1 MSGEQ
6 AAPRVLTISVTEPG
20 RRVAQRLPFEHV
32 HGEPAATLSARWTD
46 IDAFVMVLA
55 LGATVRL
62 VSPLLS
68 NKESDPAVVCV
79 DDAGSFAISVC
90 GGHAG
95 GANALAHEVARLL
108 GAQPVITTATD
119 RMAVPALD
127 QLVGL
132 RAEGDVA
139 RVTAA
144 LLAGDAIEI
153 DRELAWPLPAS
164 LTDQLARAGAPGP
177 TDGGTGDPV
186 RIVLSDREL
195 RGTAKAG
202 ALVALRPPSLVVGLG
217 TTSDAT
223 EADACAAVTA
233 ALSGAGL
240 SPLSLGALGTI
251 DRRADHAAI
260 AAVARRWHLP
270 VHTFGADRLDA
281 IAVPTPSDVVA
292 RAVGTHSVAEAA
304 ALAAA
309 GAGTELVVAKLV
321 FDRVTVAIARRSRPP
336 GSLSIVGLG
345 PGSVA
350 HRTPEAARAVR
361 HAEVVIGLDS
371 YVEQCSDLLTAAHDV
386 RRFPIGAEMKRVRLA
401 LDLATEGRS
410 VALVCSGDA
419 GVYAMASPALE
430 LADPALEG
438 SERYG
443 GVEISV
449 VPGVTAGLAAA
460 ALLGAPLGHDHL
472 VISLSDLLTPWD
484 VIEARVRAAAENDL
498 VLVVYNPRSLRRTW
512 QIEKARSVLLEHR
525 SADTPVG
532 VVTDA
537 ARPHEHVVLTTLGEL
552 DCDAVNMTTCLVIG
566 SSATRVVSGR
576 MVTARGYS
584 A

>member
-1 MSGEQ
+1 MSTAE
-6 AAPRVLTISVTEPG
+6 RVVTISVTEPG
-20 RRVAQRLPFEHV
+20 RRIAQRLPFEHV
-32 HGEPAATLSARWTD
+32 HGDPATSLSARWKD
-46 IDAFVMVLA
+46 VDAFVMVLA

-62 VSPLLS
+62 ISPLLS

-79 DDAGSFAISVC
+79 DDAGTFAISVC

-95 GANALAHEVARLL
+95 GANALAREVARLI
-108 GAQPVITTATD
+108 GAEPVITTATD
-119 RMAVPALD
+119 RLAVPALD
-127 QLVGL
+127 QLAGL
-132 RAEGDVA
+132 PAEGDVA
-139 RVTAA
+139 GVTAA
-144 LLAGDAIEI
+144 LLAGDTIEV
-153 DRELAWPLPAS
+153 DRKLHWPLPAP
-164 LTDQLARAGAPGP
+164 LTDQLARTGARGGPDAAGTAN
-177 TDGGTGDPV
+177 V
-186 RIVLSDREL
+186 RIVVSDREL
-195 RGTAKAG
+195 GDAG
-202 ALVALRPPSLVVGLG
+202 RAVVALRPPSLVVGVG
-217 TTSDAT
+217 TTSDAS
-223 EADACAAVTA
+223 EVDACEAVAA
-233 ALSGAGL
+233 ALAGAGL
-240 SPLSLGALGTI
+240 SPLALGVLATI
-251 DRRADHAAI
+251 DRRTDHPAI
-260 AAVARRWHLP
+260 AAVARRWRLP
-270 VHTFGADRLDA
+270 VHTFDADRLDA

-309 GAGTELVVAKLV
+309 GAGAELVVPKSV
-321 FDRVTVAIARRSRPP
+321 GDRVTVAIARRLAPP

-361 HAEVVIGLDS
+361 HAEVVVGLES
-371 YVEQCSDLLTAAHDV
+371 YVEQCSDLLTPAQDV
-386 RRFPIGAEMKRVRLA
+386 RRFPIGAEIERVRLA
-401 LDLATEGRS
+401 LDLAAEGRR

-430 LADPALEG
+430 LADRSLAG

-443 GVEISV
+443 GIEISV

-472 VISLSDLLTPWD
+472 VLSLSDLLTPWE
-484 VIEARVRAAAENDL
+484 VIEARVRAAAEHDL

-525 SADTPVG
+525 SAETPVG

-537 ARPHEHVVLTTLGEL
+537 ARPDEHVVLTTLGEL
-552 DCDAVNMTTCLVIG
+552 DCDSVNMTTCLVIG

-576 MVTARGYS
+576 MVTPRGYS

>member
-153 DRELAWPLPAS
+153 DRELEWPLPAS
-164 LTDQLARAGAPGP
+164 LTDHLARAGSPAP
-177 TDGGTGDPV
+177 TDGGTGEPV
-186 RIVLSDREL
+186 RIVLSDRVL
-195 RGTAKAG
+195 LGTPEAG
-202 ALVALRPPSLVVGLG
+202 AIVALRPPSLVVGLG

-223 EADACAAVTA
+223 EADACDAVTA
-233 ALSGAGL
+233 ALTGAGL

-260 AAVARRWHLP
+260 MAVARRWHLP

-292 RAVGTHSVAEAA
+292 RAVGTHS
-304 ALAAA
+304 
-309 GAGTELVVAKLV
+309 
-321 FDRVTVAIARRSRPP
+321 RNSSWRSSSSIASPWRSR
-336 GSLSIVGLG
+336 GG
-345 PGSVA
+345 PGRRDRSASSASV
-350 HRTPEAARAVR
+350 RARW
-361 HAEVVIGLDS
+361 
-371 YVEQCSDLLTAAHDV
+371 LTAL
-386 RRFPIGAEMKRVRLA
+386 PKRLERSGTPRSSLASIPTSSSARTYSPRL
-401 LDLATEGRS
+401 TM
-410 VALVCSGDA
+410 SGD
-419 GVYAMASPALE
+419 SR
-430 LADPALEG
+430 
-438 SERYG
+438 SE
-443 GVEISV
+443 
-449 VPGVTAGLAAA
+449 
-460 ALLGAPLGHDHL
+460 
-472 VISLSDLLTPWD
+472 
-484 VIEARVRAAAENDL
+484 
-498 VLVVYNPRSLRRTW
+498 PR
-512 QIEKARSVLLEHR
+512 
-525 SADTPVG
+525 
-532 VVTDA
+532 
-537 ARPHEHVVLTTLGEL
+537 
-552 DCDAVNMTTCLVIG
+552 
-566 SSATRVVSGR
+566 
-576 MVTARGYS
+576 
-584 A
+584 

>member
-1 MSGEQ
+1 MSAER
-6 AAPRVLTISVTEPG
+6 RVITISVSEPG

-32 HGEPAATLSARWTD
+32 HGDPATTLSTRWHD
-46 IDAFVMVLA
+46 VDAFVMVLA

-62 VSPLLS
+62 ISPLLS
-68 NKESDPAVVCV
+68 NKGSDPAVVCV

-90 GGHAG
+90 GGHTG
-95 GANALAHEVARLL
+95 GANALAQEVARLI
-108 GAQPVITTATD
+108 GAEPVITTATD
-119 RMAVPALD
+119 RLAVPAID
-127 QLVGL
+127 QLAGL
-132 RAEGDVA
+132 PAEGDVA
-139 RVTAA
+139 GVTAA
-144 LLAGDAIEI
+144 LLAGRTVEVDQ
-153 DRELAWPLPAS
+153 ELEWPLP
-164 LTDQLARAGAPGP
+164 TPFTEQLARGGP
-177 TDGGTGDPV
+177 PERPDV
-186 RIVLSDREL
+186 RIVVSDREL
-195 RGTAKAG
+195 GETGRPV
-202 ALVALRPPSLVVGLG
+202 VALRPPSLVVGVG

-223 EADACAAVTA
+223 EADACEAVAA
-233 ALSGAGL
+233 ALAAAGL
-240 SPLSLGALGTI
+240 SPLALGVLATI
-251 DRRADHAAI
+251 DRRRDHRAI

-270 VHTFGADRLDA
+270 VHAFEADRLDA
-281 IAVPTPSDVVA
+281 IVVPTPSDVVA

-309 GAGTELVVAKLV
+309 GAGAELVVPKTV
-321 FDRVTVAIARRSRPP
+321 GDRVTVAVARRSVPP

-361 HAEVVIGLDS
+361 HAEVVVGLES
-371 YVEQCSDLLTAAHDV
+371 YVDQCADLLTPAHDV
-386 RRFPIGAEMKRVRLA
+386 RRFPIGAEIERVRLA
-401 LDLATEGRS
+401 LDLAAEGRR

-430 LADPALEG
+430 LADRSLAG

-472 VISLSDLLTPWD
+472 VLSLSDLLTPWE
-484 VIEARVRAAAENDL
+484 VIEARVRAAAEHDL
-498 VLVVYNPRSLRRTW
+498 VLVIYNPRSLRRTW
-512 QIEKARSVLLEHR
+512 QIERARAVLLEHR
-525 SADTPVG
+525 SAETPVG

-537 ARPHEHVVLTTLGEL
+537 ARPDERVVLTTLGEL
-552 DCDAVNMTTCLVIG
+552 DCDSVNMTTCLVIG

-576 MVTARGYS
+576 MVTPRGYS
-584 A
+584 S